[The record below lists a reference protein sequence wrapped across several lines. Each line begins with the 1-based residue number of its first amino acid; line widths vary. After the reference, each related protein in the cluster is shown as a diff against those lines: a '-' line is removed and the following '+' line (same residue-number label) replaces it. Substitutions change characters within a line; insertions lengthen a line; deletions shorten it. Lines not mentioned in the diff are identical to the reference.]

1 MSIDRIE
8 SSADDIVDQVN
19 NDDLEQAADE
29 EQTAQEAPVSISWLG
44 AHLFDTSSNNSSMLT
59 SQFS

>member
-29 EQTAQEAPVSISWLG
+29 EQTAQEAPVSIS
-44 AHLFDTSSNNSSMLT
+44 
-59 SQFS
+59 